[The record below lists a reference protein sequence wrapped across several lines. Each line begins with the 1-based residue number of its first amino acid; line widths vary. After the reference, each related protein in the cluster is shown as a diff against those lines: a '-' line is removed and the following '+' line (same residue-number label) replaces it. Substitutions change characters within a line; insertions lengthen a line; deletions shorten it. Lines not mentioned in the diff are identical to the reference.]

1 MIEQFTISRDDAVY
15 EAFPDVAPTAS
26 GKLVCVFAECTH
38 HGDRSYTRIMVTDSA
53 DRGRTWSAKRGLT
66 APLHKDR
73 DGAHWNC
80 ARVAALS
87 DGRLV
92 AVVDRVSG
100 RDEGAR

>member
-66 APLHKDR
+66 APLHKGTG
-73 DGAHWNC
+73 GAYWNC
-80 ARVAALS
+80 AWTSDLT
-87 DGRLV
+87 DGRLL